1 MTEYYSLQELMR
13 MIAKAVEAIA
23 DTVSDQ
29 ESKEFVREVLMAKRI
44 YVAGAGRSGL
54 MAKAFAMRLMHLGFE
69 SYVVGET
76 ITPAMADD
84 DLLVAFSGSG
94 ETRSIAD
101 ICRTAQTVGGTVA
114 LITSNRTSTMAQEA
128 DLLVVLNSNLYD
140 DDGLPTEFG
149 IRQLTG
155 EHRSDAGYTPKSP
168 IGSIYE
174 TAAGVFADSV
184 IIALMQIKHCGIK
197 DVIERYANIQ

>member
-1 MTEYYSLQELMR
+1 MTEYYSLQEMMR

-29 ESKEFVREVLMAKRI
+29 EAKDFVREILMAKRI
-44 YVAGAGRSGL
+44 YVSGAGRSGL

-76 ITPAMADD
+76 ITPAMAED

-101 ICRTAQTVGGTVA
+101 ICKTASSVGGTVA
-114 LITSNRTSTMAQEA
+114 LITSNRDSTMAGIA
-128 DLLVVLNSNLYD
+128 DFLVVLNSNLYD
-140 DDGLPTEFG
+140 DEGLPTEFG

-155 EHRSDAGYTPKSP
+155 EHRSDAGYTPKAP

-184 IIALMQIKHCGIK
+184 ILALMQIKHCGIEE
-197 DVIERYANIQ
+197 VIKRYSNIQ

>member
-1 MTEYYSLQELMR
+1 MR

-29 ESKEFVREVLMAKRI
+29 EAREFVGEVLMAKRI
-44 YVAGAGRSGL
+44 YVTGAGRSGL

-76 ITPAMADD
+76 ITPAMHDD

-114 LITSNRTSTMAQEA
+114 LITTNPDSTVAQVA
-128 DLLVVLNSNLYD
+128 DLLVVLNSNPYD
-140 DDGLPTEFG
+140 IGGLPTEFG

-155 EHRSDAGYTPKSP
+155 EHRSDAGYTPKAP

-184 IIALMQIKHCGIK
+184 IIALMQIRHCGM
-197 DVIERYANIQ
+197 DEVIRRYANIQ

>member
-1 MTEYYSLQELMR
+1 MTEYYSLQEMMR

-29 ESKEFVREVLMAKRI
+29 EAKDFVREILVAKRI

-76 ITPAMADD
+76 ITPAMHKD

-94 ETRSIAD
+94 ETRSIVD
-101 ICRTAQTVGGTVA
+101 ICRTARTVGGTVA
-114 LITSNRTSTMAQEA
+114 LITSTPESTMAEVA
-128 DLLVVLNSNLYD
+128 DLLVVLNSSPYED
-140 DDGLPTEFG
+140 ECLPTEFG

-184 IIALMQIKHCGIK
+184 ILALMQIKHCGMDEVIK
-197 DVIERYANIQ
+197 RYSNIQ

>member
-1 MTEYYSLQELMR
+1 MAEYYSLQELMR

-29 ESKEFVREVLMAKRI
+29 EAREFVGEVLMAKRI
-44 YVAGAGRSGL
+44 YVTGAGRSGL

-76 ITPAMADD
+76 ITPAMHDD

-114 LITSNRTSTMAQEA
+114 LITTNPDSTVAQVA
-128 DLLVVLNSNLYD
+128 DLLVVLNSNPYD
-140 DDGLPTEFG
+140 IGGLPTEFG

-155 EHRSDAGYTPKSP
+155 EHRSDAGYTPKAP

-184 IIALMQIKHCGIK
+184 IIALMQIRHCGM
-197 DVIERYANIQ
+197 DEVIRRYANIQ

>member
-1 MTEYYSLQELMR
+1 MTEYNSLQEMMR

-23 DTVSDQ
+23 DTVSDR
-29 ESKEFVREVLMAKRI
+29 EAREFVGAVLRAQRI

-76 ITPAMADD
+76 ITPAMAEG

-101 ICRTAQTVGGTVA
+101 ICRTARAVGGTVA
-114 LITSNRTSTMAQEA
+114 LVTSTPDSTIAKTA
-128 DLLVVLNSNLYD
+128 DLLVVLNSSPYED
-140 DDGLPTEFG
+140 EGLPTEFG

-155 EHRSDAGYTPKSP
+155 EHRSEAGYTPKSP

-184 IIALMQIKHCGIK
+184 ILALMQIRHCGIEE
-197 DVIERYANIQ
+197 VIERYANIQ